1 VETAAQ
7 QIPSGTPAMVDKRRK
22 RPKGIGP
29 VVFTCPWLAVRK
41 DVIGTSGSPFDHYYV
56 VERPDSVT
64 IIPIS
69 DLNRTILLRQYRHPI
84 DDSSWEF
91 PMGQI
96 ESGEP
101 AEMAAHRELLEETA
115 VVSDRLEG
123 VSWYHPIGGL
133 TAQRTFV
140 FVARVDDQ
148 RLRGAKFEPGTDDIR
163 ELRIVEMSTV
173 AEMIGKG
180 EIRDASTIAAFT
192 LCRLRLA
199 RPE

>member
-1 VETAAQ
+1 MIDT
-7 QIPSGTPAMVDKRRK
+7 RRK
-22 RPKGIGP
+22 GLKGAGS
-29 VVFTCPWLAVRK
+29 VVFTCPWLAIRK
-41 DVIGTSGSPFDHYYV
+41 DVIGTSGSPLDHYYV
-56 VERPDSVT
+56 VERPDSIT
-64 IIPIS
+64 IVPIS
-69 DLNRTILLRQYRHPI
+69 DAHRTILLRQHRHPI

-96 ESGEP
+96 EAGES
-101 AEMAAHRELLEETA
+101 AEMAAHRELREETS
-115 VVSDRLEG
+115 VVGDRLEA

-180 EIRDASTIAAFT
+180 EIRDASTIVAFT
-192 LCRLRLA
+192 LCRIRLA